1 MTLEIEVCVEHPRAV
16 RTLEPLDSAVH
27 LDVFVEVSPLSE
39 AESAIGEGAAV
50 GSLVGMNS

>member
-39 AESAIGEGAAV
+39 AESAV